1 MILWRKDLLKITSKL
16 SDWSSLV
23 DKGERREIVYVCVQL
38 VDLDWGSAK
47 IKIEDYFKIKKV
59 YF

>member
-38 VDLDWGSAK
+38 VDLDWGSTK